1 MAQDQE
7 GALRRALEE
16 RLELVQNDPTY
27 EGAEPT
33 RRDQLTLAVVGL
45 VLPAIL
51 LIIGWVLYGG

>member
-7 GALRRALEE
+7 AELRKALAE

-33 RRDQLTLAVVGL
+33 RQDQVTLAVVGL
-45 VLPAIL
+45 VIPALL